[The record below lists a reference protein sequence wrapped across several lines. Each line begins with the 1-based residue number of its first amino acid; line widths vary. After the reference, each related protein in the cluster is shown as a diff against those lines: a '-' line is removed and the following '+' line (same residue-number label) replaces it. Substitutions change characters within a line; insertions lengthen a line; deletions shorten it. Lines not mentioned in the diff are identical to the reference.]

1 MDKKPRS
8 RGPRSAKGLKEAEE
22 NYRQLIE
29 DIDDGYLVVRGNR
42 VLFANKRVAEFL
54 GRPVAEIIG
63 GPFVQLLTPDSR
75 EKAVQIYER
84 TRSGEPPPEIEEFA
98 VQREDGSS
106 VSLEVRFKQIT
117 YAGER
122 AYSLLLRDIT
132 ERRRAEEALRESQER
147 YERLVE
153 SAPDLILHIDSNG
166 RLAFMNAYALHRL
179 GYAQDEVLGRDF
191 WEFLA
196 PESIPIGQAAFEKA
210 RTGGP
215 VKDVEITL
223 QAKNGEM
230 TLFELRS
237 IPSFIEG
244 EFLGGVA
251 ILRDITERKRVEE
264 ALKQSEGKF
273 RHLVEDISDG
283 YIVLR
288 GERVIFANKRSREI
302 VGYDLEK
309 AKGQPFAK
317 FLAPEV
323 LEDVMELYRRSMRG
337 EPTPERYESVF
348 LREDGTRVPVEISAK
363 DIIYEGK
370 PAVSQTIRDI
380 TERKRAEEEIL
391 SHTKRLEALHAIAQ
405 TVSQTLDLDELL
417 DTALAK
423 VLEVTDLDAGVIY
436 FIDTQARELVLKAHS
451 GVSEEFVG
459 TMGRIKVAEA
469 DIQRWQEEREPTF
482 GLERMLDEATLAGVT
497 AVIEREGM
505 QSYVGTSM
513 WSKDTLRALV
523 ILSSRSKRWFSPG
536 DLELLNAIG
545 NQIAVAI
552 ENAELFE
559 QTRAGS
565 EELRASEERLR
576 ALIENAPDAIF
587 VHDLEAKFIDGNK
600 KAEEMI
606 GYSREEVIGRSFLEV
621 GLLPEESLPTAIE
634 ALGKSIKGEPSGPDE
649 YELIRK
655 DGSRV
660 SIEIT
665 SFPVERGGKVE
676 VIGMARDIS
685 ERKRAEDEILRHTER
700 LAVTAELTRIMVSS
714 LNIEEVFEA
723 FVAGVKK
730 LVDFDR
736 ASIALVEG
744 DRLRFVAVSS
754 EVETELGSG
763 ITMPLK
769 DSITEWVVAHKRT
782 NIETDF
788 TQDRQFPIDERHL
801 RSGLRSAI
809 RLPLFSKGE
818 VIGTFNLTSRH
829 PNAYGE
835 REQEILEELAG
846 QIAVAIENDRLYEE
860 AKQRKEELEVAYN
873 QLVESSKA
881 LERGRQELEDAY
893 LKMARTLVLTLE
905 ARDPYT
911 RGHSDRVAQLARQ
924 TAFELRLSH
933 EEMRKIETAAR
944 LHDLGKIGIPD
955 GILLKPGAITP
966 SERAEIQLHPTRA
979 VDLLRHL
986 GFLDGTLSVIEHHH
1000 ERYNG
1005 GGYPNSLR
1013 GEETPM
1019 GARILAVADAYDA
1032 MTSAR
1037 PYRAAMSSE
1046 QAVEILREGAGSQW
1060 DADVIEAFL
1069 RAFGN

>member
-42 VLFANKRVAEFL
+42 VLFANKRVAAFL

-75 EKAVQIYER
+75 EKAAQIYER

-153 SAPDLILHIDSNG
+153 SAPDLIVHIDSNG

-210 RTGGP
+210 RTGEP

-302 VGYDLEK
+302 VGYGEK
-309 AKGQPFAK
+309 QIGQPFTK

-370 PAVSQTIRDI
+370 PAVSQIIRDI
-380 TERKRAEEEIL
+380 SERKRAEEEIL

-436 FIDTQARELVLKAHS
+436 FIDTEARELVLKAHS

-513 WSKDTLRALV
+513 WSKEMLRGV
-523 ILSSRSKRWFSPG
+523 MVLSSRSKRWFTPG
-536 DLELLNAIG
+536 DLELLNVIS

-559 QTRAGS
+559 QTRARA
-565 EELRASEERLR
+565 EELRESQERLN

-587 VHDLEAKFIDGNK
+587 VHDLEARFIDGNK

-606 GYSREEVIGRSFLEV
+606 GYSREEVIGRSFLEL
-621 GLLPEESLPTAIE
+621 GLLPEESLPTAIA
-634 ALGKSIKGEPSGPDE
+634 ALEKSIKGEPSGPDE

-714 LNIEEVFEA
+714 LNIKEVFEA

-730 LVDFDR
+730 LVDADR
-736 ASIALVEG
+736 ITINLIEG
-744 DRLRFVAVSS
+744 DMVRVLVTSS
-754 EVETELGSG
+754 EMDTALRSGAVVPLEGSAAQ
-763 ITMPLK
+763 
-769 DSITEWVVAHKRT
+769 WVMT
-782 NIETDF
+782 NRRAIIEADLA
-788 TQDRQFPIDERHL
+788 QERQFYSDETHFRE
-801 RSGLRSAI
+801 GLRSAI

-818 VIGTFNLTSRH
+818 VFGTFNLVSRH

-835 REQEILEELAG
+835 REKEMLEELAG

-955 GILLKPGAITP
+955 GILLKPSAITP

-986 GFLDGTLSVIEHHH
+986 GFLNGTLSVIEHHH

-1037 PYRAAMSSE
+1037 PYRPAMASE
-1046 QAVEILREGAGSQW
+1046 QAIEILREGAGTQW